1 MTKKLNEEVNEGQKE
16 VIFDI
21 LLKNNFNL
29 AWPGNGRTKLI
40 NDPNS
45 DLKTDDIEL
54 NNVQYNQ
61 HSKRQIHIN
70 LNGIGTGDKKCI
82 LHFNV
87 DGQNYGEPI
96 ILNIKIKEDLIG
108 KFRAQFELSE
118 NDYSDDRISTALKK
132 NKGDFAKAFES
143 LFE

>member
-1 MTKKLNEEVNEGQKE
+1 MRAEEKKPKKKSPKKEIFVDINKFDEEEKIEYKYELLTKKLNEEVNEGQKE

-54 NNVQYNQ
+54 N
-61 HSKRQIHIN
+61 K
-70 LNGIGTGDKKCI
+70 LLDI
-82 LHFNV
+82 L
-87 DGQNYGEPI
+87 
-96 ILNIKIKEDLIG
+96 LL
-108 KFRAQFELSE
+108 
-118 NDYSDDRISTALKK
+118 
-132 NKGDFAKAFES
+132 
-143 LFE
+143 